1 MDVTFERACAL
12 VESALR
18 GPARE
23 ELVNDVSAAATLGE
37 SLTRLRESLRANTFK
52 TSSQQIHLD
61 KMIRSYDGRTRADGF
76 HILNDWDGK
85 SQQVNPEII
94 PVDVLDFVIAQKGDE
109 PPNAVIPAILLDY
122 YYMHVLALLTMRV
135 WDDGDPDANF
145 DRVDHLLG
153 LLQSSDGSGQL
164 FADDAATLMLIG
176 TSHYEPKEWGYDR
189 LLQRVRTLGVA
200 QQHRIAVSHA
210 SSMGCHLRFGFE
222 AQCARDIPALRD
234 DNIADYPWLCFAL
247 AGTIRAFD
255 HVQANGLR
263 GRGRDQMIEALLNGL
278 SADARAFVGAP
289 PASLAN
295 SDPERQEFLRLW
307 QKHKDDL
314 MQAFEGLRPLDSR
327 YSPLAFYFNFA
338 HNVVK
343 GAVVDSLMWGQTW
356 DLTFNDLLSSAPR
369 EGVESSDLTA
379 LAGTLM
385 SYARSHPDR
394 IRGQLMPVIVYDP
407 SQGRQAYSTAMK
419 KLAE

>member
-23 ELVNDVSAAATLGE
+23 ELVNDVSQAATLGE

-52 TSSQQIHLD
+52 TATRQIHLD
-61 KMIRSYDGRTRADGF
+61 KMIRAYDGRTRADGF

-109 PPNAVIPAILLDY
+109 PPNAVIPAIILDY

-135 WDDGDPDANF
+135 WDEGDPDANF
-145 DRVDHLLG
+145 DRVDALLG

-234 DNIADYPWLCFAL
+234 DNVADYPWLCFAL
-247 AGTIRAFD
+247 AGTIRAYD
-255 HVQANGLR
+255 HVQTNGMR

-295 SDPERQEFLRLW
+295 SDPERLEFLRLW
-307 QKHKDDL
+307 EKHKDDL
-314 MQAFEGLRPLDSR
+314 MRAFEGLRPLDSR

-343 GAVVDSLMWGQTW
+343 GAVIDSLMWGQTW
-356 DLTFNDLLSSAPR
+356 DLTFNDLLSSSPR
-369 EGVESSDLTA
+369 EGVESGDLAA

-407 SQGRQAYSTAMK
+407 SQGRQAYTTAMK
-419 KLAE
+419 KLTE